1 MCISLLEKFTTGSS
15 LNVASAI
22 KTMNKLRDINM
33 NLDELLKSR
42 AASVVSDL
50 RKHSVR
56 EIAVVAKDLRSHWK
70 QSAVVNPDPITS
82 SSCSEVDKTKEVK
95 KEEENGKWTD
105 VDNTKEVKK
114 EENGKGTDVDNIKE
128 VKKEEEN
135 GKGTVDNTKEFKK
148 EEENGKGTD
157 VDKTKVVKKEEEENK
172 GNGILETSAVQEKL
186 VVDTVALSTGTD
198 AIVGDVEA
206 KEHTVGDRLQ
216 DDHSVKPAAN
226 VESNE

>member
-1 MCISLLEKFTTGSS
+1 MYFSLLEKFTTGSS

-22 KTMNKLRDINM
+22 KTMNKLKAINM

-82 SSCSEVDKTKEVK
+82 SSCSEVNKTKE
-95 KEEENGKWTD
+95 D
-105 VDNTKEVKK
+105 
-114 EENGKGTDVDNIKE
+114 
-128 VKKEEEN
+128 
-135 GKGTVDNTKEFKK
+135 KK

-157 VDKTKVVKKEEEENK
+157 VNSTKEVKKEEESGKGTDVDNTKEVIKEEGNGKRTDVNKKKVVKKEEEESK
-172 GNGILETSAVQEKL
+172 GNGILETSVVQEKL
-186 VVDTVALSTGTD
+186 VVDMVALSTGTD

-206 KEHTVGDRLQ
+206 KEHTVGDSLQ
-216 DDHSVKPAAN
+216 EDNSVKPAAN
-226 VESNE
+226 VESKEK